1 MSHSPEDKQSVI
13 CVHNEVRTD
22 HVAGWLAFYAT
33 PLINIHNALIY
44 VCTKKHYLKCIQ
56 LD

>member
-1 MSHSPEDKQSVI
+1 MSHSPKDKQSVI